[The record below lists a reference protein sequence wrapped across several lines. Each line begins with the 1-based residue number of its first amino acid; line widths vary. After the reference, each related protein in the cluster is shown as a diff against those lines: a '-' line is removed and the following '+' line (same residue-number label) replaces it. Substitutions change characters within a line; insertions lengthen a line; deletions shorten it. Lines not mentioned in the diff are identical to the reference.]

1 MSYICEANKFDFFIA
16 DSNEKYQSN
25 FGVVKKKSRITF
37 DTSYSEE
44 AFEKLFEPGEEI
56 FLVISHNHKDHYFGA
71 RNYYK
76 YFKTIF
82 CGIDM
87 VEHLIKLGCCK
98 SQIKVISAEKNVNI
112 ANNIVIGVEGSHS
125 YLDIIMYNTDI
136 QVAFLGDLLLQGR
149 HPRIFYHGVGKVIYL
164 LEKLVHMGIVLFVPG
179 HGKIMGVKEV
189 VEYIEYLRY
198 IETAKK
204 NGISREEVRIWL
216 LEKNIKWK
224 HVDRLWFFLDAR
236 LEKIV
241 IGKEELQNW
250 ESYTAH

>member
-1 MSYICEANKFDFFIA
+1 M
-16 DSNEKYQSN
+16 
-25 FGVVKKKSRITF
+25 
-37 DTSYSEE
+37 
-44 AFEKLFEPGEEI
+44 
-56 FLVISHNHKDHYFGA
+56 
-71 RNYYK
+71 
-76 YFKTIF
+76 
-82 CGIDM
+82 
-87 VEHLIKLGCCK
+87 
-98 SQIKVISAEKNVNI
+98 
-112 ANNIVIGVEGSHS
+112 
-125 YLDIIMYNTDI
+125 
-136 QVAFLGDLLLQGR
+136 AFLGDLLLQGR

-241 IGKEELQNW
+241 NGKEELQNW

>member
-98 SQIKVISAEKNVNI
+98 SQIKVISAEKT
-112 ANNIVIGVEGSHS
+112 S
-125 YLDIIMYNTDI
+125 T
-136 QVAFLGDLLLQGR
+136 
-149 HPRIFYHGVGKVIYL
+149 
-164 LEKLVHMGIVLFVPG
+164 
-179 HGKIMGVKEV
+179 
-189 VEYIEYLRY
+189 
-198 IETAKK
+198 
-204 NGISREEVRIWL
+204 
-216 LEKNIKWK
+216 
-224 HVDRLWFFLDAR
+224 
-236 LEKIV
+236 
-241 IGKEELQNW
+241 
-250 ESYTAH
+250 